1 MAPPHELGVG
11 SPPPPRPTHT
21 HSSPHPKTWGRDAL
35 PRFAHCFLAL
45 ERLVLRIAVIESV
58 RTAQVENGLRHSD
71 FGSYRQYCTRRLR
84 RVRTMRHVKLAH
96 SRGKNNHAF
105 VPRTLRAEAMTS
117 AEHLLVPLFNAER
130 AWAHAMELKQRVDEV
145 VSRGEGSVR
154 PHHHRMRRLRKAA
167 GWAEELKTLCVDCAD
182 ARTVLEAEAYA
193 AGMQAQLL
201 SEEQLW
207 DEAAVK
213 AAVAAAALAALAM
226 TAATRSQRTYE
237 ARASELEPVAR
248 FARFQVRRE
257 SGEAGLAD
265 AEAAAKE
272 EVDALAP
279 KIEAVRSAG
288 TAAGSG
294 DTAALA
300 GAADAAAADAA
311 GAKAD
316 AGDGDAS
323 MGADAFLS
331 PSDLLDG
338 RVSWLG
344 AVISAAKGGPTAK
357 ALAALAARLH
367 EAASD
372 DPTRAATAAVSGADA
387 GMVET
392 AALRVLSSL
401 DDVAMT
407 ATLEADKMR
416 RSQQGA
422 AAEDAAA
429 IAAAARWHKDR
440 RLTASAADEAL
451 ASLASAA
458 SALPVAASTSDASQA
473 ALPAQEA
480 LRAAA
485 ASGAST
491 VPAAVLAAAAPQ
503 GASRGLPVVRAAAVV
518 SLAASQAT
526 KAAASDADAAAAAAA
541 APAGGYWAE
550 CRAAQAPL
558 RAAVALCD
566 RCARGC
572 EDLEASLSAAAEVAA
587 AGRAGS
593 LPEMEWAR
601 TQRAAAAA
609 MRLLAL
615 ANWHALRGG
624 AREAGAL
631 FARAAQSA
639 AVGAGV
645 EPTGAS
651 DLVVDPSALLGDAS
665 LWAAGAGAAE
675 GRRLC
680 LIVAAAAS
688 AGAWRCRVA
697 SRVLAAGGGAA
708 AEVSRAI
715 GTTGSRGSASA
726 GEALTPAVA
735 ALEVDGPTL
744 RGEALL
750 HPLVPL
756 PGWIGLK
763 QLHYDAAF
771 SALVPPDL
779 TARFA
784 RRSQQQEA
792 RQPAA
797 AAAAAPSTAAA
808 APAPAQRPA
817 ATVPKAS
824 AAPAPAVPA
833 AAAEDGGMIGSLF
846 KMFTG

>member
-1 MAPPHELGVG
+1 MASDAAASGD
-11 SPPPPRPTHT
+11 SPARV
-21 HSSPHPKTWGRDAL
+21 S
-35 PRFAHCFLAL
+35 LA
-45 ERLVLRIAVIESV
+45 IIESV

-71 FGSYRQYCTRRLR
+71 FGGYRQYCTRRLR
-84 RVRTMRHVKLAH
+84 RVRTLRHVKLAH

-105 VPRTLRAEAMTS
+105 VPRTLRAEAVTS

-167 GWAEELKTLCVDCAD
+167 GWAEELKTLCAACAD
-182 ARTVLEAEAYA
+182 ARTALEAEAYS

-213 AAVAAAALAALAM
+213 AAVAAAALAALAA

-257 SGEAGLAD
+257 GGEAGLAD

-279 KIEAVRSAG
+279 VIDAVRSAG
-288 TAAGSG
+288 AALGSEGAAAAAGAAAGAASDAPAAPSHAGSG
-294 DTAALA
+294 DATQ
-300 GAADAAAADAA
+300 
-311 GAKAD
+311 
-316 AGDGDAS
+316 S
-323 MGADAFLS
+323 ADAFLS
-331 PSDLLDG
+331 PADLLEG

-372 DPTRAATAAVSGADA
+372 DPTRAATAAVADADA

-407 ATLEADKMR
+407 ASLEADKLR
-416 RSQQGA
+416 RSQRGA

-451 ASLASAA
+451 ASLAAAA
-458 SALPVAASTSDASQA
+458 SALAGAASTTDASPA
-473 ALPAQEA
+473 AGPARDA

-485 ASGAST
+485 ASGAPT
-491 VPAAVLAAAAPQ
+491 VPAAALAASAPA
-503 GASRGLPVVRAAAVV
+503 GASRGLPVVRAAALV
-518 SLAASQAT
+518 SLAAGPGAKASEAT
-526 KAAASDADAAAAAAA
+526 GADASSAES
-541 APAGGYWAE
+541 PAGGYWAQR
-550 CRAAQAPL
+550 RAAQSPL

-572 EDLEASLSAAAEVAA
+572 EDLEASLAAAAAEPGAAASAAAT
-587 AGRAGS
+587 

-601 TQRAAAAA
+601 TQRSAAAA

-624 AREAGAL
+624 AREAEAL
-631 FARAAQSA
+631 FARAARGA
-639 AVGAGV
+639 AAGAGI
-645 EPTGAS
+645 EGAAAP
-651 DLVVDPSALLGDAS
+651 DLAVDPSALLADAS
-665 LWAAGAGAAE
+665 LWAAGAGSAE

-680 LIVAAAAS
+680 LTVAAAAS

-697 SRVLAAGGGAA
+697 GRVLAAGGGAA

-715 GTTGSRGSASA
+715 SASGSRGSAHAS
-726 GEALTPAVA
+726 EALAPAVA
-735 ALEVDGPTL
+735 ALEVDGPAL
-744 RGEALL
+744 RGDAPL

-756 PGWIGLK
+756 PGWIGFK

-779 TARFA
+779 TSRFA
-784 RRSQQQEA
+784 RRAQQPEA

-797 AAAAAPSTAAA
+797 AAAAAPEPAPAAA
-808 APAPAQRPA
+808 GSAQRPA
-817 ATVPKAS
+817 ASVPVAS
-824 AAPAPAVPA
+824 PAPAPAAPAA